1 MSTRRLLALC
11 AWLAMLPLA
20 HAHRLDEYLQA
31 TRLSIDLDRIDVE
44 MDLTAGQATA
54 SQVFSW
60 IDTNRDGE
68 ISKAEG
74 DAYARQVLG
83 SVALLADGKPVPL
96 ALTEAHFPE
105 LREVSLGTGIIRL
118 RAAGRIPATGAGR
131 HEISFRNNHRP
142 ESSIYLVNALIPANP
157 RIQIADQQRDHAQH
171 MLLMSYN
178 VASDAPPLRSFALI
192 AGLLLAGRWYLRRK
206 RSGLLRR
213 GAVRG

>member
-1 MSTRRLLALC
+1 MNARRGIAPILALGV
-11 AWLAMLPLA
+11 WLATLPLA

-44 MDLTAGQATA
+44 MDLTAGQAMA

-68 ISKAEG
+68 ISQAEG

-83 SVALLADGKPVPL
+83 SVTLLADGKPVPL

-105 LREVSLGTGIIRL
+105 LREMSLGTGVIRL
-118 RAAGRIPATGAGR
+118 RAAGRMPAAGAGR
-131 HEISFRNNHRP
+131 HEVSFRNNHRP
-142 ESSIYLVNALIPANP
+142 ESSVYLVNALVPANP

-171 MLLMSYN
+171 GLFMTYTI
-178 VASDAPPLRSFALI
+178 ASDPPLRSFALI
-192 AGLLLAGRWYLRRK
+192 AGLALAGRWYLRK
-206 RSGLLRR
+206 RQ
-213 GAVRG
+213 A